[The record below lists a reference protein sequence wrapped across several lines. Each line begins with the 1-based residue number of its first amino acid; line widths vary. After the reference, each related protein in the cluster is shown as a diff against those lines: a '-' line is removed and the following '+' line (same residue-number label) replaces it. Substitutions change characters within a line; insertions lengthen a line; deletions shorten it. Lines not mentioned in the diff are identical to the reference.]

1 MVASIWRGVMGLVVM
16 LGLMGGLAQPVSATL
31 TDDRYDGNIFALY
44 GGNGSLVPP
53 RLSID
58 QSRALDRPS
67 VVVYYL
73 DDSADCKRF
82 SPVLNEVQAFYSRK
96 ISIVP
101 VPADLVAF
109 AKESGKMTEELRFYR
124 GVVPQ
129 TVVLNTAGEVVFDR
143 AGLVSFGEL
152 DTVFQET
159 LGLSPVVNP
168 KIKPR
173 DPNARQINEINP

>member
-1 MVASIWRGVMGLVVM
+1 MCTIGRWLLALWLVM
-16 LGLMGGLAQPVSATL
+16 GLMGGLAQPAAATL

-53 RLSID
+53 RLSIA
-58 QSRALDRPS
+58 QSRALDRPAM
-67 VVVYYL
+67 VVYYL

-82 SPVLNEVQAFYSRK
+82 SPVLNEEQAFYSRK
-96 ISIVP
+96 VSIIP

-109 AKESGKMTEELRFYR
+109 AAENPNPPEELRFYR

-143 AGLVSFGEL
+143 AGLVGFGEL
-152 DTVFQET
+152 DAVFQEK
-159 LGLSPVVNP
+159 LGLVPVVNP

-173 DPNARQINEINP
+173 DPRARQINEINP

>member
-1 MVASIWRGVMGLVVM
+1 MVGIGRWLLAVVVG
-16 LGLMGGLAQPVSATL
+16 LGLLGGVCLPVGATL

-44 GGNGSLVPP
+44 GGNGSLVPA
-53 RLSID
+53 RLSLA
-58 QSRALDRPS
+58 QSRDLARPA
-67 VVVYYL
+67 VLVYYL

-96 ISIVP
+96 VSIIP

-109 AKESGKMTEELRFYR
+109 AQGRDPLPEELRFYR

-129 TVVLNTAGEVVFDR
+129 TVVLDVAGNVVFDR
-143 AGLVSFGEL
+143 EGLVSFGEL
-152 DTVFQET
+152 DGIFQEQ
-159 LGLSPVVNP
+159 LGLTPVVNP

-173 DPNARQINEINP
+173 DPNVRQINEINP